1 MENQPVRATNQQ
13 QIKQEFQSNY
23 NNQRTRQN
31 QPVSLNQMQNVHQ
44 ASIQQTI
51 PQSPVL
57 ASLPQSPLQ
66 QSVSRSPIQQ
76 NKPQIL
82 MRQISNQHMLNQL
95 STAQK
100 IKQKPADV
108 KPLNLHSYQNMQS
121 PTDLSKQYTFGS
133 PQASMS
139 LTSPS
144 STGSPSRGRGR
155 GRGRGGRSHNGS
167 TAITS
172 FFTPSKEDESLAKP
186 VEDAVSFYFCIFVL

>member
-23 NNQRTRQN
+23 NNQRTPQN

-82 MRQISNQHMLNQL
+82 MRQISNPNMLNQL

-100 IKQKPADV
+100 IKEKPADI
-108 KPLNLHSYQNMQS
+108 KPLNLYSYQNMQS
-121 PTDLSKQYTFGS
+121 PTDLSKQYTFGN

>member
-13 QIKQEFQSNY
+13 QIKQEIQSNY
-23 NNQRTRQN
+23 NNQRTPQN

-57 ASLPQSPLQ
+57 ASLPQLPLQ

-82 MRQISNQHMLNQL
+82 MRQISNPNMLNQL

-100 IKQKPADV
+100 IKEKAADV

>member
-1 MENQPVRATNQQ
+1 MENQPVRVTNQQ
-13 QIKQEFQSNY
+13 QIKQEFQSNH
-23 NNQRTRQN
+23 NNQRTPQN
-31 QPVSLNQMQNVHQ
+31 QPVSLNQMQNIHQ

-57 ASLPQSPLQ
+57 ASLPRSPLQ

-82 MRQISNQHMLNQL
+82 TRQISNPNMLNQL

-100 IKQKPADV
+100 IKEKPADV
-108 KPLNLHSYQNMQS
+108 KSLNLHSYQNTQS

-155 GRGRGGRSHNGS
+155 GRGRGGSSHNGS

-172 FFTPSKEDESLAKP
+172 FFTPVKEDESLAKP